1 MQYNFCF
8 CNAGCARPKL
18 PGIYTRVSN
27 FLPWI
32 QKKLGSQC
40 MCKPK
45 KGVRTGFLDS
55 ILEKQKNAIDID
67 TDDNLINADY
77 EDEYA

>member
-1 MQYNFCF
+1 MSFVF
-8 CNAGCARPKL
+8 RDAGCARPKL

-32 QKKLGSQC
+32 KKKLGSQC

-45 KGVRTGFLDS
+45 NGVRTGFLDT
-55 ILEKQKNAIDID
+55 ILEEQKNAVDD
-67 TDDNLINADY
+67 ADDNGIEDDY
-77 EDEYA
+77 DDEYPQK

>member
-1 MQYNFCF
+1 MP
-8 CNAGCARPKL
+8 GCARPKL

-45 KGVRTGFLDS
+45 KGVRTGFLDT
-55 ILEKQKNAIDID
+55 ILEKQKNAGDD
-67 TDDNLINADY
+67 DGADADDNLINDDDY

>member
-1 MQYNFCF
+1 
-8 CNAGCARPKL
+8 
-18 PGIYTRVSN
+18 
-27 FLPWI
+27 
-32 QKKLGSQC
+32 

>member
-1 MQYNFCF
+1 
-8 CNAGCARPKL
+8 
-18 PGIYTRVSN
+18 
-27 FLPWI
+27 
-32 QKKLGSQC
+32 

-55 ILEKQKNAIDID
+55 ILEKQKNALDND
-67 TDDNLINADY
+67 TDADDNLINEDY